1 MHIDR
6 RIPGLKLVGCL
17 AAAVCV
23 WAAAPVLAQPY
34 PNKPIRMVLPLPA
47 GSATDVVARIIG
59 IPYSQLLGQTIVMD
73 NRGGADGAIA
83 GAEVVRATPDG
94 YTIMFGTNSPLAAV
108 PTMRRKPPYDPIADF
123 TPIGKIG
130 KYTHY
135 VVVTPSLP
143 VKSMEEFLKHVRAN
157 PGKVSYA
164 TGNTFGIL
172 TIAQLQKLT
181 GTKMLHVPYK
191 SDPAALIDVIAGRV
205 QFMYATQGQAG
216 PFVREGKVRALA
228 VTSSKRTELAPD
240 VPTLAEAGLQ
250 FPILG
255 WGAMVGPAK
264 MPAAAV
270 ARLNKDLNAVFTNPR
285 VIEEVTR
292 QGFELEGSTP
302 AEAAAFIR
310 EQLKFWSTLVNELG
324 LQTD

>member
-1 MHIDR
+1 VSTTR
-6 RIPGLKLVGCL
+6 RLAGSTFVRSLAL
-17 AAAVCV
+17 AAVAAV
-23 WAAAPVLAQPY
+23 AAPAFGQAFPT
-34 PNKPIRMVLPLPA
+34 KPIRMILPLPA

-59 IPYSQLLGQTIVMD
+59 QPYSTLLGQNIVMD

-83 GAEVVRATPDG
+83 GAELVRSTPDG

-108 PTMRRKPPYDPIADF
+108 PTMRRKPPYDALRDF
-123 TPIGKIG
+123 TAIGRIG
-130 KYTHY
+130 RYSHY
-135 VVVTPSLP
+135 VVVHPGLP
-143 VKSMEEFLKHVRAN
+143 VKTMQEFLSHVRAN
-157 PGKVSYA
+157 PGKVNYA

-191 SDPAALIDVIAGRV
+191 SDPAALIDIVAGRV
-205 QFMYATQGQAG
+205 QFMYATQGQAEA
-216 PFVREGKVRALA
+216 FVLDGRVRALA
-228 VTSSKRTELAPD
+228 VTSRKRTAAAPN
-240 VPTLAEAGLQ
+240 VPTLIEQGLD

-255 WGAMVGPAK
+255 WAALVGPAK

-270 ARLNKDLNAVFTNPR
+270 ERLNRDLNTALSNPR
-285 VIEEVTR
+285 VVEEVTR
-292 QGFELEGSTP
+292 QGFDLEGSTP

-310 EQLKFWSTLVNELG
+310 DQHKFWSTLVNELG